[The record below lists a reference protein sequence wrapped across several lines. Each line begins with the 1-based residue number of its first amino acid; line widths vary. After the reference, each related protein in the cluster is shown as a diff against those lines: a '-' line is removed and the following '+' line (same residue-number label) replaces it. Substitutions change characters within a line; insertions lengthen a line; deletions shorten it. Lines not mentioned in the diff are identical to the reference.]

1 MRALAGLGYGGA
13 GKWGDQRPGE
23 FVSSWEGQPEAALA
37 KRGSQTPLEWIA
49 REIRCITVEGK
60 NSRLGLGLYSLSN
73 TGGSRGTTE
82 RGRSTHSP
90 EFSIWT
96 TSRSPCPLCEVFARS
111 FTAKRCFSLTF
122 QSGLDPPGCSP
133 RGPPRRHCLLY
144 TSDAAD
150 ERK

>member
-1 MRALAGLGYGGA
+1 MRPLAVLGYGGV

-60 NSRLGLGLYSLSN
+60 NSRLGLGLCSLTN
-73 TGGSRGTTE
+73 TGGSRATTE

-96 TSRSPCPLCEVFARS
+96 TSRSPCPLCEVYARIS
-111 FTAKRCFSLTF
+111 QQNGVSRSHSSLVWT
-122 QSGLDPPGCSP
+122 
-133 RGPPRRHCLLY
+133 RRAALPVVLHAGRLLR
-144 TSDAAD
+144 A
-150 ERK
+150 